1 MADIGY
7 ARVSTSR
14 QSLDQQLDA
23 LQAAGVAPDR
33 IYSDKLSGAREDRP
47 GLAAAL
53 DYARDGD
60 TLTVTS
66 LDRLGRSLTHVIT
79 TIAQLQERGIVLR
92 SLRES
97 IDFSTSVGRM
107 LAAIFAALAEYER
120 ELINER
126 ATAAREARAARGL
139 TVGRPRRLN
148 ADKARQIRAL
158 RNQGES
164 IADLCATFGV
174 SRATL
179 YRALGEG
186 HDDRRLPRVG

>member
-23 LQAAGVAPDR
+23 LTAAGVDPER
-33 IYSDKLSGAREDRP
+33 IYTDKLSGARTDRP

-53 DYARDGD
+53 DYAREGD
-60 TLTVTS
+60 RLTVTS
-66 LDRLGRSLTHVIT
+66 LDRLGRSLTHVIA
-79 TIAQLQERGIVLR
+79 TIDDLAQRGIVLR

-107 LAAIFAALAEYER
+107 IAAIFAALAEYER
-120 ELINER
+120 VLIAER
-126 ATAAREARAARGL
+126 ATSAREARSKRDL
-139 TVGRPRRLN
+139 PVGRPRKLTP
-148 ADKARQIRAL
+148 DKARQARAL
-158 RNQGES
+158 RASGEP
-164 IADLCATFGV
+164 IADIMATLGV

-179 YRALGEG
+179 YRALGDVAAET
-186 HDDRRLPRVG
+186 HH